1 MAANAFRAKSVSFK
15 STALAGMTDVSIN
28 QSGSANDLRTDAS
41 VGVTAVFV
49 DGIAADVTVST
60 TDLNG
65 AGGAN
70 FVVGATGVLAVVAEK
85 RAEGSGAALS
95 GNVTYTADQAT
106 VISNSASGATD
117 GIGSAQITFRCS
129 IPTGDSSAIAITV
142 AF

>member
-1 MAANAFRAKSVSFK
+1 MAANAFRAKSVTFK
-15 STALAGMTDVSIN
+15 STALLGMTDVSVN

-49 DGIAADVTVST
+49 DGIAADISVST
-60 TDLNG
+60 TDLTG

-70 FVVGATGVLAVVAEK
+70 FVIGATGSLVIVAEK

-95 GNVTYTADQAT
+95 GNVTYTAAQAT

-117 GIGSAQITFRCS
+117 GIGGAQISFRCS
-129 IPTGDSSAIAITV
+129 VPSGDTDAIAIS
-142 AF
+142 

>member
-1 MAANAFRAKSVSFK
+1 MAANAFRAKSVTFK
-15 STALAGMTDVSIN
+15 STALLGMTDVSVN

-41 VGVTAVFV
+41 VGVNAVFV

-60 TDLNG
+60 TDLTG

-70 FVVGATGVLAVVAEK
+70 FVIGATGSLVIVAEK

-95 GNVTYTADQAT
+95 GNVTYTAAQAT

-117 GIGSAQITFRCS
+117 GIGGAQISFRCS
-129 IPTGDSSAIAITV
+129 IPSGDTDAIAIS
-142 AF
+142 